1 MDADMDADILR
12 LLEMH
17 DEGTNVTVKVARV
30 ALGYAQDHAAEAA
43 RLLKIE
49 INTAT
54 A

>member
-1 MDADMDADILR
+1 MDADILR

-17 DEGTNVTVKVARV
+17 DEGTNVTVKVAQV
-30 ALGYAQDHAAEAA
+30 AVACTQDYAAEAV

-54 A
+54 VRG